1 MGQTIVVLGGGVGGL
16 VAARRLRGL
25 LQPEHRVVLVD
36 RVGRHVFWPSLLWVM
51 TGQREPSAITRDLS
65 RLERKGIEVRTG
77 AVTAL
82 DPARRAVTV
91 DGTEIV
97 ADHVVIALGADLAL
111 DAVPGFT
118 PDAAHHFY
126 DPEGAACLR
135 DALRRFAGGRVA
147 IVIAGLPYR
156 CPAAPWEAAFLLNA
170 HLAARGVPAVIS
182 VYTPETGPLPVMG
195 AAVSAGVG
203 ELLRAQGIAYH
214 PAHQLR
220 EVRAASSQL
229 AFADGATAGYDL
241 LVVVPPVRPP
251 AALRGAG
258 LLDASG
264 WVPVDRETLATAH
277 PGVYAIGDATTVTL
291 PGGGVLPKAGVF
303 AHGQA
308 ETVAANIAAEVR
320 GRKRRER
327 FDGYG
332 ACFLE
337 VGNGRAGFGSGEFF
351 AEPQPRARL
360 RPPARRW
367 HWSKVWWEKNWMWK
381 WF

>member
-1 MGQTIVVLGGGVGGL
+1 M
-16 VAARRLRGL
+16 
-25 LQPEHRVVLVD
+25 
-36 RVGRHVFWPSLLWVM
+36 
-51 TGQREPSAITRDLS
+51 
-65 RLERKGIEVRTG
+65 
-77 AVTAL
+77 
-82 DPARRAVTV
+82 
-91 DGTEIV
+91 
-97 ADHVVIALGADLAL
+97 
-111 DAVPGFT
+111 
-118 PDAAHHFY
+118 
-126 DPEGAACLR
+126 
-135 DALRRFAGGRVA
+135 
-147 IVIAGLPYR
+147 
-156 CPAAPWEAAFLLNA
+156 
-170 HLAARGVPAVIS
+170 IS
-182 VYTPETGPLPVMG
+182 VYTPESGPLPVMG

-229 AFADGATAGYDL
+229 AFADGTTAGYDL

-251 AALRGAG
+251 AVLRDAG

-264 WVPVDRETLATAH
+264 WVPVDRESLATGH

-291 PGGGVLPKAGVF
+291 PGGRVLPKAGVF

-308 ETVAANIAAEVR
+308 ETVAANIAADVR
-320 GRKRRER
+320 GRKRPER

-337 VGNGRAGFGSGEFF
+337 VGNGRAAFGSGEFF